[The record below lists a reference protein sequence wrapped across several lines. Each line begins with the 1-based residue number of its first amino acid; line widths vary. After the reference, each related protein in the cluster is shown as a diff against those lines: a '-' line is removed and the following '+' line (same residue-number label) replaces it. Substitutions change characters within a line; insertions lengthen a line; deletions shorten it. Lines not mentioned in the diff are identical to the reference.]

1 MDVDAFTSFLRTAE
15 LPPGL
20 FATDVFCDLNVPEW
34 RFQLQGA
41 EAFAAWAKGEAPDGS
56 TVTTGRVE
64 NADRTAVVETE
75 MVSGGSY
82 SRNLWV
88 LRADDTGL
96 VDEVVLYCT
105 GPWDAATIER
115 QAREAPMIRR

>member
-15 LPPGL
+15 LPAGL
-20 FATDVFCDLNVPEW
+20 FAPDVFCDLNVPEW

-41 EAFAAWAKGEAPDGS
+41 EAFAAWAKGEAPNGS
-56 TVTTGRVE
+56 AVTTGRV
-64 NADRTAVVETE
+64 ADAGSTTVVETE
-75 MVSGGSY
+75 MVTDGSY
-82 SRNLWV
+82 ARNLWV
-88 LRADDTGL
+88 LRRDEAGL

-115 QAREAPMIRR
+115 QAREAPMIRP